1 MNTLEKDIVDL
12 IFEHPFWGALLIAC
26 NRKVELSDRQDAF
39 AAASANPTPTI
50 HVYKKYFDQSKT
62 QRLEI
67 LKHELLHLILKHC
80 FKEDVI
86 LPIWNIAADVAIN
99 QMLNLEF
106 GLLPEHFQLPKNLTA
121 EEYYKLLLKNSPCLQ
136 CPKKQGRQGQGQG
149 QGQQQQQD
157 QGQQGQGQGQGQ
169 QQQQDQGQQGQG
181 QQQQQD
187 QGQQGQDQGQQ
198 RQQQQNQGQ
207 QQQGQGKGQ
216 DQGQGQQN
224 QGQQQQNQEQQ
235 GQQQQ
240 GQCPLEKECFWDIII
255 SEGEMERVMGEAQ
268 VDKIWESVRKQGF
281 SPGNIEGLFVPRKRK
296 PLVNWKKV
304 VKQFA
309 FGGDVNMLEFTKKRY
324 SKRYGTP
331 PAPLLKEQPSVI
343 VAVDSSG
350 SITDPELEAFLAE
363 ALQLTKLC
371 NVHLVVCD
379 AELHEIY
386 NPLTKK
392 TAKGIKISGRGGTD
406 FRPVFEYAEKI
417 KRKAPFSGV
426 IFLTDGYGTF
436 PEKTSIRTLWVLT
449 KDSDV
454 KVPFGKSIQLPENI
468 K

>member
-121 EEYYKLLLKNSPCLQ
+121 EEYYKLLSKNSPCLQ

-149 QGQQQQQD
+149 QQQ
-157 QGQQGQGQGQGQ
+157 QQGQGQQG

-181 QQQQQD
+181 QQGQQQQD
-187 QGQQGQDQGQQ
+187 QGQQSQSQGQGQQ
-198 RQQQQNQGQ
+198 SQQS
-207 QQQGQGKGQ
+207 QGQGKGQ
-216 DQGQGQQN
+216 DQN
-224 QGQQQQNQEQQ
+224 Q

-309 FGGDVNMLEFTKKRY
+309 FGGDVNVLNFTKKRY

-350 SITDPELEAFLAE
+350 SITDPELEAFLTE

-392 TAKGIKISGRGGTD
+392 IAKGVKISGRGGTD

-449 KDSDV
+449 KDSNV

>member
-1 MNTLEKDIVDL
+1 MNTTLEKDIVDL

-50 HVYKKYFDQSKT
+50 HIYKKYFEQSKT

-67 LKHELLHLILKHC
+67 LKHELLHLLLKHC

-106 GLLPEHFQLPKNLTA
+106 GLLPEHFQLPPNLTA
-121 EEYYKLLLKNSPCLQ
+121 EEYYKLLLKDSPCLQ
-136 CPKKQGRQGQGQG
+136 CPKK
-149 QGQQQQQD
+149 

-169 QQQQDQGQQGQG
+169 DQEQGQGQQSQQGQG
-181 QQQQQD
+181 Q
-187 QGQQGQDQGQQ
+187 GQQSQQG
-198 RQQQQNQGQ
+198 
-207 QQQGQGKGQ
+207 QGQGKGQ
-216 DQGQGQQN
+216 GQNQQN
-224 QGQQQQNQEQQ
+224 QS
-235 GQQQQ
+235 
-240 GQCPLEKECFWDIII
+240 QCPLEKECFWDIII
-255 SEGEMERVMGEAQ
+255 SDGEMERVMGEAQ

-309 FGGDVNMLEFTKKRY
+309 FGGDVNILSFTKKRY

-392 TAKGIKISGRGGTD
+392 IAKGVKISGRGGTD

-436 PEKTSIRTLWVLT
+436 PEKTSIRTLWILT
-449 KDSDV
+449 KDSNV